1 MISSHRSAFHP
12 DPAARLI
19 VAMCVAEVLGMMGIF
34 AFPALLP
41 RFVAEWTLSN
51 TQAGW
56 INGIYFA
63 GYTAAVP
70 VLVSLTDR
78 MDGRRIYLA
87 GAAAGALSM
96 IGFALVAKGFWTA
109 LLFRALA
116 GLALAGTFIPG
127 LKALVDRLEATA
139 QARAVSFYTATFSV
153 GTSLSFFA
161 TGALATKFGWRWA
174 FALGAAGAVL
184 ALLVAA
190 AALRPRSPRPA
201 VTSNTRLLD
210 FRPVF
215 RNREAMAYI
224 LAYATHCW
232 ELFAFRS
239 WIVAFLAFNLGL
251 QSHQHATYWAPAT
264 VAALVGL
271 VAMWA
276 SVGGAELALRFGRRR
291 VLSVIMLSSAL
302 FALGMGLSA
311 RLPYPAVAVLCVLYS
326 LFVQGDS
333 ATLHMGTV
341 QTAEPER
348 RGATMAVQSLL
359 GFASAAVGP
368 LAVGIVLD
376 ATGGGRTVHSW
387 AAAFL
392 SMGVVVAVGPL
403 FLALMGHSA
412 AGVKGGG
419 ET

>member
-1 MISSHRSAFHP
+1 MASPWWQRGF
-12 DPAARLI
+12 
-19 VAMCVAEVLGMMGIF
+19 
-34 AFPALLP
+34 
-41 RFVAEWTLSN
+41 
-51 TQAGW
+51 
-56 INGIYFA
+56 
-63 GYTAAVP
+63 
-70 VLVSLTDR
+70 
-78 MDGRRIYLA
+78 GRP
-87 GAAAGALSM
+87 
-96 IGFALVAKGFWTA
+96 F
-109 LLFRALA
+109 LFRALA

-161 TGALATKFGWRWA
+161 TGALAATFGWRWA
-174 FALGAAGAVL
+174 FALGAVGAVL

-190 AALRPRSPRPA
+190 AALRPKPPRPA
-201 VTSNTRLLD
+201 TTPNTRLLD

-224 LAYATHCW
+224 LAYSAHCW

-239 WIVAFLAFNLGL
+239 WIVAFLAFNLSL
-251 QSHQHATYWAPAT
+251 QSQHVTYWAPAT
-264 VAALVGL
+264 VAAVVGL

-291 VLSVIMLSSAL
+291 VLSVIMLSSAV
-302 FALGMGLSA
+302 FALGVGLSG

-341 QTAEPER
+341 QTAEPDR

-368 LAVGIVLD
+368 LVVGIVLD
-376 ATGGGRTVHSW
+376 STGGGRTVHSW
-387 AAAFL
+387 TAAFL
-392 SMGVVVAVGPL
+392 SMGIVVAMGPV
-403 FLALMGHSA
+403 FLALMGR
-412 AGVKGGG
+412 GVGTVKGG
-419 ET
+419 EA